1 MNNNQNDQEL
11 MKKAAARVAHRIGL
25 IVHIVFWLVISAII
39 IFAVDLKTGLMLF
52 AFFGITVVINLIA
65 YCVTSHKSIR
75 GYNSAIQREYEKM
88 KSDK

>member
-39 IFAVDLKTGLMLF
+39 WMLHLNVRAV
-52 AFFGITVVINLIA
+52 I
-65 YCVTSHKSIR
+65 SR
-75 GYNSAIQREYEKM
+75 
-88 KSDK
+88 